1 MRSKWSVPKCIKV
14 LDSVDDLVS
23 AGVDREAL
31 RRVLDAVERLCDEHF
46 AEYPQLL
53 DQLRAL
59 RERLNR

>member
-1 MRSKWSVPKCIKV
+1 VKCIKV
-14 LDSVDDLVS
+14 LSALEDLIN

-53 DQLRAL
+53 DQLRSL
-59 RERLNR
+59 RVRLSR